1 MQPEGQDRSL
11 SPGRLIWPNM
21 PSGWQQAETRDRRQ
35 ESMDPRGRA
44 HRTAIKGLI
53 GDSDT
58 RTENLRVLM
67 CPWQR
72 AWEGS
77 AVRQGRLPTAVE
89 KANRTLREVQPGGWE
104 AEGKGVGAPRGG
116 VIAAGRGRQGR
127 DPEAFYAR
135 DTEKLRS
142 GWTSQGGMSCRKPGK
157 SRTFPDPLH
166 PDVFFLIGGQM
177 IL

>member
-11 SPGRLIWPNM
+11 SSGRRGSL
-21 PSGWQQAETRDRRQ
+21 AETRDRRQ
-35 ESMDPRGRA
+35 ESTDARGRA
-44 HRTAIKGLI
+44 HRRAIKGLI

-77 AVRQGRLPTAVE
+77 AVRQGPLPTAVE
-89 KANRTLREVQPGGWE
+89 KADRTLREVQPGGWE
-104 AEGKGVGAPRGG
+104 AEGKGAGAPRGG

-135 DTEKLRS
+135 DTERLRS
-142 GWTSQGGMSCRKPGK
+142 GWTSQGGCP
-157 SRTFPDPLH
+157 
-166 PDVFFLIGGQM
+166 VGGQESHVPFLTPCTPM
-177 IL
+177 FFSFSGVR